1 MSEVK
6 MSDVVLL
13 RMDNEYVVVDSVDVY
28 SRSFCVRSSSDCL
41 HEFNFND
48 IESVFRE
55 VGRDS
60 QELISEMYSALY
72 SISEVLSGTTEF
84 STCEIDV
91 DGIKALLKKSGL
103 NKCHTQT

>member
-1 MSEVK
+1 MSDVK
-6 MSDVVLL
+6 MSDVFALPVQQGEHELFLL
-13 RMDNEYVVVDSVDVY
+13 ANDCTLYAEFEKHREEEVEYSIVAINSYDS
-28 SRSFCVRSSSDCL
+28 
-41 HEFNFND
+41 N
-48 IESVFRE
+48 
-55 VGRDS
+55 

-103 NKCHTQT
+103 NK